1 MSVAKFENVG
11 WPHQNTFSHWPVCEY
26 SNEFLIMLLLMFYC
40 TYSPNETQ
48 VELVEA
54 LVFLHKYWT
63 CWIILTFL
71 FQYMNTAVLLASG
84 KWYSYYYLGKTRQ
97 VIYYHNIASTISCHA
112 VSKRK
117 TLVEACQISY
127 ITNQILQIISKK
139 QRKKKEQICVV
150 NSKARKT
157 NLFNATCERSYKV

>member
-1 MSVAKFENVG
+1 MSVAKFENVR
-11 WPHQNTFSHWPVCEY
+11 WPHQNRFSHWPVCVY
-26 SNEFLIMLLLMFYC
+26 SNEFLIMFLLMFYS

-71 FQYMNTAVLLASG
+71 LRYMNTAVLLASG
-84 KWYSYYYLGKTRQ
+84 KWYSYYHLDKTS
-97 VIYYHNIASTISCHA
+97 HLLSWLESTISCHA

-117 TLVEACQISY
+117 MLVETCQISY

-139 QRKKKEQICVV
+139 QRKREEEIKKEERQICLVQPV
-150 NSKARKT
+150 
-157 NLFNATCERSYKV
+157 KVASR